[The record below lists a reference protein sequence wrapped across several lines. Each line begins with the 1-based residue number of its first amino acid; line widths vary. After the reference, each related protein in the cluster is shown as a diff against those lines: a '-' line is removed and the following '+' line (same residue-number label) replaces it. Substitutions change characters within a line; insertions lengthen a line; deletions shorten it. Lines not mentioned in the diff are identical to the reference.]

1 MLKRQ
6 LGTLFLV
13 TCLILTTVPAVLGST
28 SINKTDVS
36 YSVTQKSAGA
46 ENSMSKSTITSTN
59 NMSLA
64 NGLSEGVWDNCDFK
78 KPAET
83 WSADAGK
90 FGGEHGIVD
99 LVVTQAHANK
109 LAYVPFPFEK
119 KGYIYSDDG
128 TDQVEPYLDQFDKD
142 GRKVILSI
150 QPNGAEVT
158 DLIDIILLR
167 YGHHKNIIGVNIDM
181 EWKLT
186 GNPNHLNDKERD
198 IWLNK
203 IQSYNPEYKLFLT
216 NFKDYTY
223 FPHDAKDLVILYDGQ
238 GSQNNILKEYK
249 ELASHFSSIGLYT
262 GYDENT
268 PRTASRDSIMAA
280 APNTE
285 YILHSIDD

>member
-28 SINKTDVS
+28 SNDKASLTNS
-36 YSVTQKSAGA
+36 ATQKSAGA
-46 ENSMSKSTITSTN
+46 ENVLSKNSMSQTN
-59 NMSLA
+59 NMPLT
-64 NGLSEGVWDNCDFK
+64 NGPSEGAWDNCDFK

-83 WSADAGK
+83 WSADAKK

-99 LVVTQAHANK
+99 LVVTQAHENK

-119 KGYIYSDDG
+119 KGYIYSYDQ
-128 TDQVEPYLDQFDKD
+128 TDQVEPYLKKFDED
-142 GRKVILSI
+142 GLKVILSI
-150 QPNGAEVT
+150 QPNGADVPELI
-158 DLIDIILLR
+158 DLILSR
-167 YGHHKNIIGVNIDM
+167 YGHHKSVIGVNIDM

-186 GNPNHLNDKERD
+186 GNPNHLNDQERD

-223 FPHDAKDLVILYDGQ
+223 FSHDAKDLVILFDGQ
-238 GSQNNILKEYK
+238 GSQNGILKEYK
-249 ELASHFSSIGLYT
+249 ELASHYTTVGLYT
-262 GYDENT
+262 GYSEDT

-280 APNTE
+280 APNTK

>member
-28 SINKTDVS
+28 SIDKTDVTNS
-36 YSVTQKSAGA
+36 GTQKSTGA
-46 ENSMSKSTITSTN
+46 EDVMSKNSMKSEN
-59 NMSLA
+59 NIPPE
-64 NGLSEGVWDNCDFK
+64 NGLSEGAWDNCDFK

-83 WSADAGK
+83 WSADAKK

-119 KGYIYSDDG
+119 KGYIYSDDK

-150 QPNGAEVT
+150 QPNGADVT
-158 DLIDIILLR
+158 DLIDIILSR

-186 GNPNHLNDKERD
+186 GNPNHLDDKERD
-198 IWLNK
+198 VWISK

-216 NFKDYTY
+216 NFNDYTY

-238 GSQNNILKEYK
+238 GSQNDILKEYGK
-249 ELASHFSSIGLYT
+249 LASHFSSVGLYT
-262 GYDENT
+262 GYDEDT
-268 PRTASRDSIMAA
+268 PRTASRDSIVAA
-280 APNTE
+280 APNTK

>member
-28 SINKTDVS
+28 SIDKTDLTNS
-36 YSVTQKSAGA
+36 IAQKSAGA
-46 ENSMSKSTITSTN
+46 EN
-59 NMSLA
+59 
-64 NGLSEGVWDNCDFK
+64 GLLEGAWNNCDFS
-78 KPAET
+78 KPAGQ
-83 WSADAGK
+83 WSADAKK

-99 LVVTQAHANK
+99 LVVIQAHANK

-119 KGYIYSDDG
+119 KGYIYSDDEK
-128 TDQVEPYLDQFDKD
+128 DQVEPYLDTFEKD

-150 QPNGAEVT
+150 QPSGADVT
-158 DLIDIILLR
+158 DLMDIILSR
-167 YGHHKNIIGVNIDM
+167 YGHHKNIIGINVDM

-186 GNPNHLNDKERD
+186 GNPHHLNDQERD
-198 IWLNK
+198 ACLSK
-203 IQSYNPEYKLFLT
+203 IHSYNPEYRLFLT

-238 GSQNNILKEYK
+238 GSQNDILKEYGK
-249 ELASHFSSIGLYT
+249 LASHFSSVGLYT
-262 GYDENT
+262 GYDEDT
-268 PRTASRDSIMAA
+268 PRTASSNSILAA
-280 APNTE
+280 APNTK

>member
-1 MLKRQ
+1 
-6 LGTLFLV
+6 
-13 TCLILTTVPAVLGST
+13 
-28 SINKTDVS
+28 
-36 YSVTQKSAGA
+36 
-46 ENSMSKSTITSTN
+46 
-59 NMSLA
+59 
-64 NGLSEGVWDNCDFK
+64 
-78 KPAET
+78 
-83 WSADAGK
+83 
-90 FGGEHGIVD
+90 
-99 LVVTQAHANK
+99 
-109 LAYVPFPFEK
+109 
-119 KGYIYSDDG
+119 
-128 TDQVEPYLDQFDKD
+128 
-142 GRKVILSI
+142 
-150 QPNGAEVT
+150 
-158 DLIDIILLR
+158 
-167 YGHHKNIIGVNIDM
+167 M

-186 GNPNHLNDKERD
+186 GNPNHLNDQERD

-280 APNTE
+280 APNTK

>member
-28 SINKTDVS
+28 SIDKNN
-36 YSVTQKSAGA
+36 VTK
-46 ENSMSKSTITSTN
+46 
-59 NMSLA
+59 

-83 WSADAGK
+83 WSADARK

-99 LVVTQAHANK
+99 IVVTQAHANK

-119 KGYIYSDDG
+119 KGYIYSDDE
-128 TDQVEPYLDQFDKD
+128 TDQVEPYLNQFDKD

-150 QPNGAEVT
+150 QPNGADVT
-158 DLIDIILLR
+158 DLIDIILSR

-186 GNPNHLNDKERD
+186 GNPNHLNDQERD
-198 IWLNK
+198 VWLNK
-203 IQSYNPEYKLFLT
+203 IQRYNPEYKLFLT

-223 FPHDAKDLVILYDGQ
+223 FPHDTKDLVILYDGQ

-268 PRTASRDSIMAA
+268 PRTSSCDSIMAA
-280 APNTE
+280 APNTK